1 MAGIIGDIKAAA
13 KKNVVKGISKS
24 LFGKGIVGGALGKAF
39 EKKFGAEE
47 EKDTQVADALSE
59 QGNLQDSNNATLAR
73 LESVVMNI
81 ADNIYNIA
89 GVMNAQVVSMK
100 EAQRLQSERAFRDA
114 AAKEEADA
122 EAKKVDGPGAA
133 GTEGTTGSAG
143 SGKSLLGNVLG
154 SLGNTKVLFKGFLKK
169 FAVVA
174 GALAIGAGTAYAL
187 SSSDSGSTPAPE
199 SQTVSSQPDSQPET
213 IPPESAT
220 PVASPPDESPSS
232 AFTNIIATQGGE
244 RGKKE
249 APLIGNI
256 MGAMESGDV
265 GAMMGAVQEHQ
276 KAFPQPPA
284 PPAAKPAA
292 PPPSPSATP
301 SSSAGGSSE
310 EDVKKISGWLDDPV
324 NAADRQRLSD
334 LTDQGMKIKY
344 GLSQAKQ
351 SLADARPE
359 SKKKYE
365 EIVKRFEDD
374 LENIRAQ
381 RKAILNKAKKELG
394 ILPTSAAASSSAP
407 QDTGVSESS
416 SSAGPAPSV
425 AAAPVAS
432 SPSSGS
438 QLNSQSVATATA
450 YESPNLNSNNTS
462 VTNNS
467 GDAGSPSPNSIP
479 SPIAN
484 RGSLD
489 ADTVYSST

>member
-39 EKKFGAEE
+39 EKKFGTEE

-122 EAKKVDGPGAA
+122 EAKKVDGPSAA

-143 SGKSLLGNVLG
+143 GGKSLLGNVLG

-249 APLIGNI
+249 APLVGNI

-284 PPAAKPAA
+284 ATKAA
-292 PPPSPSATP
+292 PPPPAAATAPAAASTEDADTAKLADYFQRPENAADNAQLEDLQNRIGVIKRGIRDTKALIASAETPEEKAKHEKILKDTLEPGLEATKKQKKAILDKARDKLGIAAPPASGSSSMP
-301 SSSAGGSSE
+301 SSSSSEGGSA
-310 EDVKKISGWLDDPV
+310 P
-324 NAADRQRLSD
+324 
-334 LTDQGMKIKY
+334 
-344 GLSQAKQ
+344 
-351 SLADARPE
+351 
-359 SKKKYE
+359 
-365 EIVKRFEDD
+365 
-374 LENIRAQ
+374 
-381 RKAILNKAKKELG
+381 
-394 ILPTSAAASSSAP
+394 SAGAAS
-407 QDTGVSESS
+407 VS
-416 SSAGPAPSV
+416 
-425 AAAPVAS
+425 S

-450 YESPNLNSNNTS
+450 YESPNLNYNNTS

>member
-39 EKKFGAEE
+39 EKKFGDQE

-100 EAQRLQSERAFRDA
+100 EAQRLQSERAFKDA

-122 EAKKVDGPGAA
+122 EARKVDGPGAA

-143 SGKSLLGNVLG
+143 GSKSLLGNILG
-154 SLGNTKVLFKGFLKK
+154 SLGNTKILFKGFLKK

-187 SSSDSGSTPAPE
+187 SSSSSGSEQAPE
-199 SQTVSSQPDSQPET
+199 SQTASPQSDSQPET

-220 PVASPPDESPSS
+220 TIAPPPDESPSS
-232 AFTNIIATQGGE
+232 AFTNVIATQGGE

-256 MGAMESGDV
+256 MGAMESGDM
-265 GAMMGAVQEHQ
+265 GAMIGAVQEHQ

-284 PPAAKPAA
+284 ATKAA
-292 PPPSPSATP
+292 PPPPAAATAPPADTTQDQDVAKLADYFNRPENAADNAQLEELQNRIGIIKRAIRDTKSLIASASTPEEKAKHEKILKDQLEPGLEATKKQKKAILDKARDTLGIKPTTVSNSGSDSGSSSMSPS
-301 SSSAGGSSE
+301 SGGSS
-310 EDVKKISGWLDDPV
+310 S
-324 NAADRQRLSD
+324 
-334 LTDQGMKIKY
+334 
-344 GLSQAKQ
+344 
-351 SLADARPE
+351 
-359 SKKKYE
+359 
-365 EIVKRFEDD
+365 
-374 LENIRAQ
+374 
-381 RKAILNKAKKELG
+381 
-394 ILPTSAAASSSAP
+394 
-407 QDTGVSESS
+407 
-416 SSAGPAPSV
+416 PSV
-425 AAAPVAS
+425 AAAPVPP

-438 QLNSQSVATATA
+438 QLNSQSVETAAA
-450 YESPNLNSNNTS
+450 YESPNQNSNNMS

>member
-39 EKKFGAEE
+39 EKKFGDQE

-100 EAQRLQSERAFRDA
+100 EAQRLQSERAFKDA

-143 SGKSLLGNVLG
+143 GGKSLLGNVLG
-154 SLGNTKVLFKGFLKK
+154 SLGNTKILFKGFLKK

-174 GALAIGAGTAYAL
+174 GALALGAGAAYAV
-187 SSSDSGSTPAPE
+187 SSSSGGSEPAPVL
-199 SQTVSSQPDSQPET
+199 QTASSEQAPQPET

-220 PVASPPDESPSS
+220 PVTSPPEESPAS
-232 AFTNIIATQGGE
+232 AFTNIIATRGGE

-256 MGAMESGDV
+256 MGAMESGDM
-265 GAMMGAVQEHQ
+265 GAMIGAVQEHQ

-284 PPAAKPAA
+284 ATQAA
-292 PPPSPSATP
+292 PPPPAAATAPAAASTEDADTAKLADYFQRPENAADNAQLEELQNRIGVIKRAIRDTKSLISSASTP
-301 SSSAGGSSE
+301 EEKAKHEKILKDQLEPGLEATKKQKKAILDKARDTLGIKPATASGSASSSASMSPSSEGGSPPS
-310 EDVKKISGWLDDPV
+310 
-324 NAADRQRLSD
+324 
-334 LTDQGMKIKY
+334 
-344 GLSQAKQ
+344 
-351 SLADARPE
+351 
-359 SKKKYE
+359 
-365 EIVKRFEDD
+365 
-374 LENIRAQ
+374 
-381 RKAILNKAKKELG
+381 
-394 ILPTSAAASSSAP
+394 TSAAA
-407 QDTGVSESS
+407 VS
-416 SSAGPAPSV
+416 
-425 AAAPVAS
+425 S

-438 QLNSQSVATATA
+438 QLNSQSVATAAA
-450 YESPNLNSNNTS
+450 YESPNLNSNNMS

>member
-39 EKKFGAEE
+39 EKKFGDQE

-100 EAQRLQSERAFRDA
+100 EAQRLQSERAFKDA

-133 GTEGTTGSAG
+133 GTDTNTAG
-143 SGKSLLGNVLG
+143 SSGGSKSILGSVLG
-154 SLGNTKVLFKGFLKK
+154 SLGNTKVMFKGFLKK
-169 FAVVA
+169 FAIVA
-174 GALAIGAGTAYAL
+174 GALAIGAGAAYAV
-187 SSSDSGSTPAPE
+187 SSSGEGEAAVAPTPETAAAEQVPPP
-199 SQTVSSQPDSQPET
+199 QQDVSSPEAT
-213 IPPESAT
+213 KVEPPPA
-220 PVASPPDESPSS
+220 ESPSS
-232 AFTNIIATQGGE
+232 MMTNAISTQGGE

-249 APLIGNI
+249 APLVGNI
-256 MGAMESGDV
+256 MSAMQSGDM
-265 GAMMGAVQEHQ
+265 GGMMGAIQEHQ
-276 KAFPQPPA
+276 KAFPQPPSP
-284 PPAAKPAA
+284 PPAATPAA
-292 PPPSPSATP
+292 PPPSPAATP
-301 SSSAGGSSE
+301 PSSAGGSSE
-310 EDVKKISGWLDDPV
+310 EDVKKISGWLDNPA
-324 NAADRQRLSD
+324 NAADRQQLSD
-334 LTDQGMKIKY
+334 LTDAGMKIKY
-344 GLSQAKQ
+344 GLSQARQ

-365 EIVKRFEDD
+365 EIVKRYEDD

-381 RKAILNKAKKELG
+381 RKAILDKAKKELG
-394 ILPTSAAASSSAP
+394 ISPTSAASSSAP
-407 QDTGVSESS
+407 QVPGASESS
-416 SSAGPAPSV
+416 SSAGPAPT
-425 AAAPVAS
+425 PIAS
-432 SPSSGS
+432 SSSSGADIGS
-438 QLNSQSVATATA
+438 KSVDIAAMSEPKTEAGQ
-450 YESPNLNSNNTS
+450 TS
-462 VTNNS
+462 VNNS
-467 GDAGSPSPNSIP
+467 SDQAGAPSPNSIP